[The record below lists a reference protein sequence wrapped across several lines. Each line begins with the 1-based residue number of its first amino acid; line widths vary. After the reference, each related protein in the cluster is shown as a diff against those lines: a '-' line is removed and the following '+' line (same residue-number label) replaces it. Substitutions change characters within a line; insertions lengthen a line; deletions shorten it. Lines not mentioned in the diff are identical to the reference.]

1 MLYADILAD
10 YASYR
15 RQAGTFGKVVVAFVQ
30 IAGFRASVLY
40 RVGHRSWKKGNR
52 VRAALCT
59 RLIRAT
65 CHMDIEI
72 SAEIGPGIC
81 FPHTWSIVIG
91 GLSKI
96 GSNCKIM
103 QCASLGGSGKKELD
117 GQSQPHLGNRVL
129 VGAGAKI
136 IGPVTIGDDA
146 KIGAN
151 AVVVDNVPPGA
162 VAVGIPAKVV
172 TGRAGAGDMS

>member
-1 MLYADILAD
+1 L
-10 YASYR
+10 
-15 RQAGTFGKVVVAFVQ
+15 VVAFVQ
-30 IAGFRASVLY
+30 IAGFRAAVLY
-40 RVGHRSWKKGNR
+40 RVGNRNWKKGNR
-52 VRAALCT
+52 IRAAICT

-96 GSNCKIM
+96 GSNCRIM
-103 QCASLGGSGKKELD
+103 QCVSLGGAAGKKKPD
-117 GQSQPHLGNRVL
+117 GQSQPYLGNRVL

-136 IGPVTIGDDA
+136 IGPVTVGDDA

-151 AVVVDNVPPGA
+151 AVVLDDVPA
-162 VAVGIPAKVV
+162 CASAVGVPAKIVGV
-172 TGRAGAGDMS
+172 CSTQ